1 MTRTLKS
8 LLWLMVGFNFTIP
21 CIAADTKS
29 KSTTTQEEVAVQPTQ
44 QVAKLEEMMG
54 QEAPVSFQKS
64 NYDEHMIN
72 VNWMNRN
79 GYVVGAP
86 AWKGGEDGLHCH

>member
-8 LLWLMVGFNFTIP
+8 LLWLMVGFHFTTL

-29 KSTTTQEEVAVQPTQ
+29 KSTITQEEVAVQPTQ

-79 GYVVGAP
+79 G
-86 AWKGGEDGLHCH
+86 

>member
-1 MTRTLKS
+1 MTRPLKS

-29 KSTTTQEEVAVQPTQ
+29 KSTATQEEVVVQPGQ
-44 QVAKLEEMMG
+44 QVAKLEEMVG

-64 NYDEHMIN
+64 NYDEHIIN